1 MTAADAVVVVAAA
14 VGTDKIAA
22 AVLDRPA
29 VRSRN
34 IVVGSH
40 SVAVAAAVGV
50 VEAVA
55 AAAAVVEAV
64 AAAVVVE
71 AVAVVADRLGFAF
84 YFSYLFSPQT
94 KSITSGVGRFN

>member
-40 SVAVAAAVGV
+40 SVAV
-50 VEAVA
+50 

>member
-40 SVAVAAAVGV
+40 SVAVAAAVVV

-71 AVAVVADRLGFAF
+71 AVAVVADWFCI
-84 YFSYLFSPQT
+84 LFFLSFF
-94 KSITSGVGRFN
+94 TSDEINNIRRWSFQLN